1 MVRAQGSGDRRGG
14 GVERRARILVERQGA
29 AIDAERR
36 RDQGVAEQPAVD
48 MHQRHDAAQ
57 FAILERAKVMA
68 QLVNRMRH
76 LVMAAA
82 RQARSL
88 APGARPTRWN
98 QLR

>member
-1 MVRAQGSGDRRGG
+1 MANLGEGEYGEFGDYGEGYLSQADAGSGAYTVKSHNKQD
-14 GVERRARILVERQGA
+14 IT
-29 AIDAERR
+29 
-36 RDQGVAEQPAVD
+36 
-48 MHQRHDAAQ
+48 
-57 FAILERAKVMA
+57 VMTRFDNYLA